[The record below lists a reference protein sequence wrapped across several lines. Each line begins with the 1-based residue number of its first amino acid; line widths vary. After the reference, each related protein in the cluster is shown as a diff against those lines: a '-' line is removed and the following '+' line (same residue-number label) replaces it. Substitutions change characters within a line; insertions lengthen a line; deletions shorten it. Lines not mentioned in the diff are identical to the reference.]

1 MLPEGWLA
9 EHELA
14 PREEAYALEQLL
26 YHEAR
31 LLDAER
37 WRDWFALLAPDVH
50 YWLPAR
56 ENRYRRDPRGIA
68 PRRDDVALFDD
79 RLADLDDRIKRL
91 ETGLVWGEDPPAR
104 VRRLI
109 AGVSAFATPAADCR
123 RVYSHF
129 LVYRNRRQDE
139 VAILAGARRDTWRDT
154 PAGWRLAA
162 REVLL
167 DQHVVLD
174 KNLYL
179 IF

>member
-1 MLPEGWLA
+1 MVPQDWLA
-9 EHELA
+9 ETQIVD
-14 PREEAYALEQLL
+14 RETGYALEQLL

-37 WRDWFALLAPDVH
+37 FRDWLGLLADDVH
-50 YWLPAR
+50 YWLPVR
-56 ENRYRRDPRGIA
+56 ENRYRRDPRGVA
-68 PRRDDVALFDD
+68 PRRDDVAIFNDD
-79 RLADLDDRIKRL
+79 RADLEDRVRRL
-91 ETGLVWGEDPPAR
+91 ETGLVWGEDPPGR
-104 VRRLI
+104 IRRLI
-109 AGVSAFATPAADCR
+109 TNVSAFEADTSDAR

-139 VAILAGARRDTWRDT
+139 VAILAGARRDLWRDT
-154 PAGWRLAA
+154 SPGWQLAQ

-179 IF
+179 FF